1 VSTQLRTDLTC
12 LTMIVPLLL
21 LTSGCSG
28 EIEEDAP
35 IAWALNYAD
44 VTVGEDGITGSHTWS
59 FYKEGW
65 ESTRDLDALACSV
78 VQTIEGVGTA
88 IDGCEAA
95 YTITLETLDSDCPE
109 GIAND
114 PMLTERITSFCV
126 DALSDDAKTQSP
138 WPNESMGWS
147 IVIGKG
153 SQRIEHGYVYA
164 TALEQGEAAE
174 EGWQI
179 GENYLFWPTWA
190 WTL

>member
-1 VSTQLRTDLTC
+1 MQFNTTLIC
-12 LTMIVPLLL
+12 LPILLPWLL

-28 EIEEDAP
+28 EIDEDAR

-44 VTVGEDGITGSHTWS
+44 VTVGEEGITGSHTWS

-65 ESTRDLDALACSV
+65 ESARDLDALACSV
-78 VQTIEGVGTA
+78 VQTLEGVSTD
-88 IDGCEAA
+88 IDGCDAA
-95 YTITLETLDSDCPE
+95 YTITVETADSDCPE
-109 GIAND
+109 AITND
-114 PMLTERITSFCV
+114 PMLTERITAFCV
-126 DALSDDAKTQSP
+126 DTLSDDARAQSP
-138 WPNESMGWS
+138 WPDESMGWS

-164 TALEQGEAAE
+164 TALEQGEEAK
-174 EGWQI
+174 EGWQV